1 MAPANLLQAAALFLI
16 IQPLFY
22 SVYSMRTAYL
32 RVALAVVVGAP
43 ASALAQTTP
52 APLLAPTETPAS
64 KTDIPQSTLFK
75 LGTGLTRGFEWGGY
89 SGLSVPVVLGVER
102 HLTPAVSV
110 YGNLFGGLNIG
121 RRNDFDRALLR
132 TIGADAGVRYYYNQ
146 EKRREKGRATGPFVG
161 NYFALQTTTSFYS
174 NHPQNSFTERYHY
187 QYDNTS
193 LSLLW
198 GAQRRVGKHGLFDA
212 YVGAGLENPLMSSYR
227 NGYPEYKRQ
236 LGINAEIGLKIS
248 LIP

>member
-1 MAPANLLQAAALFLI
+1 
-16 IQPLFY
+16 
-22 SVYSMRTAYL
+22 MRTFYL
-32 RVALAVVVGAP
+32 VLALSLGASAP
-43 ASALAQTTP
+43 ASVLAQTTP
-52 APLLAPTETPAS
+52 ALPITPTQTPPS
-64 KTDIPQSTLFK
+64 KVEITKSTLFK

-89 SGLSVPVVLGVER
+89 SGLAVPVVLGVEH
-102 HLTPAVSV
+102 HLTPAISL

-121 RRNDFDRALLR
+121 RRSDYNQSLLR

-146 EKRREKGRATGPFVG
+146 EKRKEKGRATGPFVG
-161 NYFALQTTTSFYS
+161 NYFALQTTSSFYS
-174 NHPQNSFTERYHY
+174 NHPQNSLNEAYRY

-212 YVGAGLENPLMSSYR
+212 YVGAGLENPQFISYR

-236 LGINAEIGLKIS
+236 LGIKAAIGVKIS